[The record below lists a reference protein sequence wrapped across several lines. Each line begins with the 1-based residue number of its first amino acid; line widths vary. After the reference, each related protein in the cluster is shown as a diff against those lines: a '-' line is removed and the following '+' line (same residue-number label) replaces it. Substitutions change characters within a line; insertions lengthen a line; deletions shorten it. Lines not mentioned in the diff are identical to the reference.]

1 MSRQERK
8 NMVEYIAAMKEL
20 DREMFMYMT
29 DDEIEHI
36 YTSVYSRSMALGE

>member
-8 NMVEYIAAMKEL
+8 NMVEYIAAMKEM

-29 DDEIEHI
+29 DEEVEHI
-36 YTSVYSRSMALGE
+36 YSNVYSRNIEMGE